1 MKIKTTL
8 AVLATLALLAAC
20 VAPPQGTVQVE
31 VLNADEFGL
40 SGPAGAT
47 DRGSLLCATEDGNC
61 VESWNGSDIV
71 VYSDQGSTE
80 KFSVDGATG
89 NVVLAGGLTVTG
101 GVTGTNVLTTGD
113 QTVAGV
119 KTFSTAVAVGALTG
133 PVTLTGPTA
142 VATATPAVVVNN
154 LGAANNSF
162 EVRDAATPVF
172 VIGQAG
178 VGSITGALTMSGGYT
193 ANNAGY
199 VNAPTAVAT
208 ATPAFMVNSAGVS
221 NLFEVRDSATPVF
234 QVRDGGAV
242 AAQSIYSLAPVL
254 VKDADYAVLTTDT
267 GAIIKNTALVS
278 ATFTLPG
285 AVAGLNYCVYNYA
298 GTDVI
303 IEFTDA
309 TDVALNEVNSPGDSV
324 TNTTAFD
331 NICLAAIDDTNWVT
345 LSSVGTWADGN

>member
-1 MKIKTTL
+1 
-8 AVLATLALLAAC
+8 
-20 VAPPQGTVQVE
+20 
-31 VLNADEFGL
+31 
-40 SGPAGAT
+40 
-47 DRGSLLCATEDGNC
+47 
-61 VESWNGSDIV
+61 
-71 VYSDQGSTE
+71 
-80 KFSVDGATG
+80 
-89 NVVLAGGLTVTG
+89 
-101 GVTGTNVLTTGD
+101 
-113 QTVAGV
+113 
-119 KTFSTAVAVGALTG
+119 
-133 PVTLTGPTA
+133 
-142 VATATPAVVVNN
+142 
-154 LGAANNSF
+154 
-162 EVRDAATPVF
+162 
-172 VIGQAG
+172 
-178 VGSITGALTMSGGYT
+178 MSGGYT